1 MESGTDKIKQKNYLS
16 GYLFFHTIM
25 NLISLLTAFVP
36 WIAFTLVAEAPVG
49 NPLMSLTLAF
59 IVGIVLTLL
68 TSYRQLLKGYILSVI
83 TIVFFV
89 VFFIVIIGLKQYY
102 VANYI
107 SVLSMLL
114 LTVVCWATMLF
125 HFPFTLQY
133 SREGVD
139 PERARSAPFMRVN
152 YIITGVWAIAFTLA
166 LIVDTFLLVLPDKS
180 LMFWDNLKWV
190 FMVIA
195 IVFTVWYPDYVH
207 KKRALQEIS
216 EIKLGEKKSV

>member
-1 MESGTDKIKQKNYLS
+1 
-16 GYLFFHTIM
+16 M

-49 NPLMSLTLAF
+49 SPLMCLTLAF
-59 IVGIVLTLL
+59 IVGIVLTVL
-68 TSYRQLLKGYILSVI
+68 TSYRQILEGYILSVV

-89 VFFIVIIGLKQYY
+89 VFFILIIGLQQYY
-102 VANYI
+102 LANYL
-107 SVLSMLL
+107 SVLSMLI
-114 LTVVCWATMLF
+114 LTVVCWATMLVR
-125 HFPFTLQY
+125 FPFTLQY
-133 SREGVD
+133 SREGID

-152 YIITGVWAIAFTLA
+152 YIITAVWGIAFTLSTA
-166 LIVDTFLLVLPDKS
+166 IDAFLLLRPDPG

-207 KKRALQEIS
+207 KQRAMQELADHP
-216 EIKLGEKKSV
+216 EFLKKA

>member
-1 MESGTDKIKQKNYLS
+1 
-16 GYLFFHTIM
+16 M

-59 IVGIVLTLL
+59 IVGIALTLL
-68 TSYRQLLKGYILSVI
+68 TSYHQLLKGYILSVI

-89 VFFIVIIGLKQYY
+89 VFFIVIIGLQHYY
-102 VANYI
+102 IANYI
-107 SVLSMLL
+107 SVLSMLV
-114 LTVVCWATMLF
+114 LTVVCWVTMLF

-152 YIITGVWAIAFTLA
+152 YIITAVWAIAFTLGLA
-166 LIVDTFLLVLPDKS
+166 VDTYLLVQPDRG
-180 LMFWDNLKWV
+180 LMFWDNVKWV

-216 EIKLGEKKSV
+216 EIKLREKKSV

>member
-1 MESGTDKIKQKNYLS
+1 
-16 GYLFFHTIM
+16 M

-59 IVGIVLTLL
+59 IVGIALTLL

-89 VFFIVIIGLKQYY
+89 VFFIVIIGLQHYY
-102 VANYI
+102 IANYI
-107 SVLSMLL
+107 SVLSMLV
-114 LTVVCWATMLF
+114 LTVVCWVTMLF

-133 SREGVD
+133 SREGID

-152 YIITGVWAIAFTLA
+152 YIITGVWAIAFTLGLA
-166 LIVDTFLLVLPDKS
+166 VDTYLLVQPDPG
-180 LMFWDNLKWV
+180 LMFWDNVKWV

-216 EIKLGEKKSV
+216 EIKLREKKSV